1 MKKVSVL
8 ICFLFV
14 IIIHQSMAQL
24 ATPAPS
30 PLSTVSQ
37 VVGLTKVEI
46 AYSRPAMKG
55 RTIFGGLEPYGELWR
70 TGANAATKISF
81 DQPMSVEG
89 KEIPAGE
96 YSIFSIPGKNE
107 WTIILNK
114 DAKASEAAYKE
125 AEDVTS
131 FTVKPE
137 KLSKPVE
144 SFTIMF
150 SDVKDNSAKIN
161 IIWEKTQVQFGIKD
175 PDVDQQV
182 MAQIEKQIPSA
193 GNNDNVYFAAASYYF
208 ENGKDLKKAAEWID
222 KSVELNSEK
231 FWVMHLQAKIHA
243 KLNNK
248 QKAIAAA
255 QKSKELAEKAGN
267 PDYVKLN
274 DTLITS
280 LK

>member
-1 MKKVSVL
+1 MKKISVL
-8 ICFLFV
+8 ICFLLVV
-14 IIIHQSMAQL
+14 IAHQSMAQL
-24 ATPAPS
+24 TTPAPS
-30 PLSTVSQ
+30 PLATVSQ

-55 RTIFGGLEPYGELWR
+55 RSIFGGLEPYGELWR

-81 DQPMSVEG
+81 DEPMSIEG

-125 AEDVTS
+125 SEDAAR
-131 FTVKPE
+131 FTIKPE

-150 SDVKDNSAKIN
+150 SDVKDNAAKIN
-161 IIWEKTQVQFGIKD
+161 IMWETTLVQFGIKD
-175 PDVDQQV
+175 PDVEQQV
-182 MAQIEKQIPSA
+182 MAQIEKQIPAA

-208 ENGKDLKKAAEWID
+208 ENGKDLKKAAEWVD

-231 FWVMHLQAKIHA
+231 YWVMHLQAKIHA

-248 QKAIAAA
+248 QKAIVAA

-274 DTLITS
+274 DTLIAS

>member
-1 MKKVSVL
+1 MKKRIVL
-8 ICFLFV
+8 ICFLFTF
-14 IIIHQSMAQL
+14 IAHLSMAQL
-24 ATPAPS
+24 QTPAPS
-30 PLSTVSQ
+30 PFSTVSQ
-37 VVGLTKVEI
+37 VVGLTEVEI

-70 TGANAATKISF
+70 TGANAATTISF
-81 DQPMSVEG
+81 DEPMSIEG

-96 YSIFSIPGKNE
+96 YSIFSIPGKKE

-125 AEDVTS
+125 SEDAAR
-131 FTVKPE
+131 FTVKSQ
-137 KLSKPVE
+137 KLDRPYE

-150 SDVKDNSAKIN
+150 SDVKENAAKIN
-161 IIWEKTQVQFGIKD
+161 IMWENTLVQFGIQD
-175 PDVDQQV
+175 PDVDEKV

-208 ENGKDLKKAAEWID
+208 ENGKDLQKAAEWVD
-222 KSVELNSEK
+222 KAVAINGEK

-248 QKAIAAA
+248 EKAIAAA

-274 DTLITS
+274 DTLIAS
-280 LK
+280 MK

>member
-1 MKKVSVL
+1 MKKISVL
-8 ICFLFV
+8 ICFLFAV
-14 IIIHQSMAQL
+14 ITHQSFAQL
-24 ATPAPS
+24 NTPAPS
-30 PLSTVSQ
+30 PFSTVSQ

-46 AYSRPAMKG
+46 AYSRPAMRG

-81 DQPMSVEG
+81 DEPMSIEG

-96 YSIFSIPGKNE
+96 YSIFSIPGKDE

-125 AEDVTS
+125 SEDAAR
-131 FTVKPE
+131 FTVKPQ
-137 KLSKPVE
+137 KTKMDYE

-150 SDVKDNSAKIN
+150 SDVKDNAAKIN
-161 IIWEKTQVQFGIKD
+161 IIWENTLVPFTISD
-175 PDVDQQV
+175 PDVEEKV
-182 MAQIEKQIPSA
+182 MAQIDQQIPTA

-208 ENGKDLKKAAEWID
+208 ENGKDLQKAAEWID
-222 KSVELNSEK
+222 KAVEINGEK

-243 KLNNK
+243 KLDNK
-248 QKAIAAA
+248 PKAIEAA

-274 DTLITS
+274 EKLITS

>member
-1 MKKVSVL
+1 MKRISVL
-8 ICFLFV
+8 ICLLLAV
-14 IIIHQSMAQL
+14 TAHQSMAQL

-30 PLSTVSQ
+30 PMATVSQ

-70 TGANAATKISF
+70 TGANAATTISF
-81 DQPMSVEG
+81 DEPMSIEG
-89 KEIPAGE
+89 KEIPAGA

-114 DAKASEAAYKE
+114 DTKASEAAYKE
-125 AEDVTS
+125 AEDAAR

-137 KLSKPVE
+137 KTGKSVE
-144 SFTIMF
+144 SFTILF
-150 SDVKDNSAKIN
+150 SDVKDNGAKIN
-161 IIWEKTQVQFGIKD
+161 IMWENSLVQFSIKD

-182 MAQIEKQIPSA
+182 MAQIEKQMPTA

-208 ENGKDLKKAAEWID
+208 ENGKDMKKAAEWVD
-222 KSVELNSEK
+222 KAVELNSEK
-231 FWVMHLQAKIHA
+231 YWVMHLQAKIHA
-243 KLNNK
+243 KMNNK

-255 QKSKELAEKAGN
+255 QKSKALAEKAGN

-274 DTLITS
+274 DSLITS